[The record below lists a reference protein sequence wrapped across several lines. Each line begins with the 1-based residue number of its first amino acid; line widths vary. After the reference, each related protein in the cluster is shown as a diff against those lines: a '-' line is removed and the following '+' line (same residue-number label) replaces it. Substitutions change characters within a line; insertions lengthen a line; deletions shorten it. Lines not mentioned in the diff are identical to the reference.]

1 MSKIPMTREGF
12 DKLQVELKQLRA
24 IERPAVIQAIADAR
38 ALGDLSENAEYQ
50 YAREK
55 QSFIEGRIAEIED
68 KLSRAEVIDTMNLL
82 GNEIKFGATVHL
94 ANLDTDEE
102 VQYRIVGVDEANL
115 EEGLI
120 SVASPV
126 ARVLIGKTVGD
137 TVDVRTPGGG
147 KAYEIVSVHY
157 GM

>member
-1 MSKIPMTREGF
+1 MTREGF